1 VPLLLRGRD
10 QATGFHRGRY
20 ARGRRSR
27 WGICRGGTVPFSM
40 VGVRPCGGGVP
51 RERVPAWGPTVP
63 LWVQNGT
70 VEIPCPV
77 GPTGM
82 SVGPCVGLLVGV
94 LAARNTDMVSG
105 CKPWPTNDCERP
117 CVLVARHVV
126 GAKISSDHPQ
136 RRFRRPSITVS
147 GRDSLVGHRPPIVS
161 VTSRQAV

>member
-1 VPLLLRGRD
+1 MRDERRCRFIALPEYTDGARRKVPPW
-10 QATGFHRGRY
+10 
-20 ARGRRSR
+20 ARLSHFEELAWWPGLCRSSSR
-27 WGICRGGTVPFSM
+27 AQSSP
-40 VGVRPCGGGVP
+40 
-51 RERVPAWGPTVP
+51 GPTVP
-63 LWVQNGT
+63 LWVENGT

-94 LAARNTDMVSG
+94 LATRNPDMVSG

-126 GAKISSDHPQ
+126 GPKMSSGHPQ

-147 GRDSLVGHRPPIVS
+147 GRDALLGHRPPIVS